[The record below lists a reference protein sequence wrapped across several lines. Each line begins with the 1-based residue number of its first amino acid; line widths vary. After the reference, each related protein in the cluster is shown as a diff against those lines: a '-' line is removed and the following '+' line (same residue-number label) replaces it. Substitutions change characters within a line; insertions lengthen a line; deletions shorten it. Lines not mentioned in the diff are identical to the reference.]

1 MIISRLNSLHVLLLC
16 GRLALSATDIGVTD
30 STISSQTN
38 GGPFGSPTPTYGV
51 GEQTHPVSRGGSSV
65 APVTEGVT
73 GASSVAPVI
82 EGVTGASS
90 VAPVT
95 PSVTGAT
102 EEATLYPTLG
112 TETPS
117 PTTVRTP
124 MSSQGDPQ
132 ICLCDLTP
140 DFCDIG
146 CCCDTADCDV
156 ANLSTVFTGC
166 PKEDVKRVCI
176 EKWLMFRANVDPSL
190 VTVTDTLFCVQA
202 AVAAAAEPPS
212 LPALTRFPATGDV
225 YHFSPREYPIPAYRR
240 HFHQVDDLIQTCWYN
255 FSVQGFLN
263 QPAPGAASSF
273 CFNRNPAKFLR
284 STSLSC
290 TRMVT
295 SQSCTTDPDLSSS
308 SYYFNMSLVTVPT
321 TDTMKITSDLLV
333 PVTPL
338 SDWPAPVKQS
348 GFCLNVVKTVQ
359 FLVYYTPKGEL
370 TNASIDFTLIDVP
383 LQQLVLQT
391 HSVEFQRDTPRP
403 TSVKPKPPA
412 VGLSEGSAVMALIDG
427 EMQPLK
433 SLGVSDGGR
442 CSSDPS
448 RLSSILFTHNTINGC
463 TFSSETQ
470 NCTELRSQI
479 YEIFRGS
486 TAPEEIAMNS
496 GLQPNWTRV
505 LIQDCQIDPQESCES
520 GCNLPLT
527 FSIQIVWARQGF
539 IEVPQNHILGAKFLF
554 RCQNVQCPLSS
565 PLTLTAKATFVE
577 TTVYPEAPRGVPQ
590 PHWRFPFGFFT
601 RGAAELDGHLD
612 TSGCGAEKV
621 TWSLMVFPLLLLS
634 ELGFLTL
641 QKL

>member
-1 MIISRLNSLHVLLLC
+1 M
-16 GRLALSATDIGVTD
+16 
-30 STISSQTN
+30 
-38 GGPFGSPTPTYGV
+38 
-51 GEQTHPVSRGGSSV
+51 PV
-65 APVTEGVT
+65 
-73 GASSVAPVI
+73 
-82 EGVTGASS
+82 
-90 VAPVT
+90 
-95 PSVTGAT
+95 
-102 EEATLYPTLG
+102 
-112 TETPS
+112 
-117 PTTVRTP
+117 
-124 MSSQGDPQ
+124 
-132 ICLCDLTP
+132 CLCDLTP

-156 ANLSTVFTGC
+156 ANLTTVFTSC
-166 PKEDVKRVCI
+166 PKEDVKQVCI

-202 AVAAAAEPPS
+202 AAAAAEPPS

-225 YHFSPREYPIPAYRR
+225 YHFSPREHPIPAYRR

-290 TRMVT
+290 ARMVT

-338 SDWPAPVKQS
+338 SDWPAPVKQN

-442 CSSDPS
+442 CSSDPG

-520 GCNLPLT
+520 GCNLPLS

-554 RCQNVQCPLSS
+554 RCQKVQCPLSS

>member
-16 GRLALSATDIGVTD
+16 GRLALSATDVVVTD

-38 GGPFGSPTPTYGV
+38 GGPFSSPTPTYGV

-73 GASSVAPVI
+73 GASSVAPV
-82 EGVTGASS
+82 
-90 VAPVT
+90 T
-95 PSVTGAT
+95 PSVAGAT

-156 ANLSTVFTGC
+156 ANLTTVFTGC

-202 AVAAAAEPPS
+202 AEAAAEPPS

-338 SDWPAPVKQS
+338 SDWPAPVKQN

-370 TNASIDFTLIDVP
+370 TNASINFTLIDVP

-486 TAPEEIAMNS
+486 TAPDEIAMNS

-520 GCNLPLT
+520 GCNLPLS

-554 RCQNVQCPLSS
+554 RCQKVQCPLSS

-590 PHWRFPFGFFT
+590 PHWRFPFGFFM

-612 TSGCGAEKV
+612 TNGCGAEKV

-641 QKL
+641 QNVT

>member
-1 MIISRLNSLHVLLLC
+1 MIISRLCSLHVLLLC
-16 GRLALSATDIGVTD
+16 GRLALSATDLGVTD

-38 GGPFGSPTPTYGV
+38 GGPFGSPTPTPGV
-51 GEQTHPVSRGGSSV
+51 K
-65 APVTEGVT
+65 
-73 GASSVAPVI
+73 
-82 EGVTGASS
+82 
-90 VAPVT
+90 
-95 PSVTGAT
+95 GAT
-102 EEATLYPTLG
+102 EEATLYPTLD

-117 PTTVRTP
+117 PTTDQTP
-124 MSSQGDPQ
+124 MSTEGDPQ

-140 DFCDIG
+140 GFCDIG

-176 EKWLMFRANVDPSL
+176 EKWLMFRANVDSSL

-202 AVAAAAEPPS
+202 EAAAAPPCLPAAAAPPS
-212 LPALTRFPATGDV
+212 LPAAAALPCLPAVTQSVDF
-225 YHFSPREYPIPAYRR
+225 YYFSSREYPIPAYRR
-240 HFHQVDDLIQTCWYN
+240 HFHQVDDLIQTFWSN
-255 FSVQGFLN
+255 FSAQGLLR

-295 SQSCTTDPDLSSS
+295 SQSCTTDPDLSSI
-308 SYYFNMSLVTVPT
+308 SYYLNMSLIAVPT
-321 TDTMKITSDLLV
+321 TDKMKIRSDLLV
-333 PVTPL
+333 PVIPL
-338 SDWPAPVKQS
+338 SDWPAPVKQN
-348 GFCLNVVKTVQ
+348 GFCLDVVKTVQ

-370 TNASIDFTLIDVP
+370 RNASINFTLTDVP
-383 LQQLVLQT
+383 FEQLVLQT
-391 HSVEFQRDTPRP
+391 HSVEFHLLQRDTSKP
-403 TSVKPKPPA
+403 TQAPPNPPP
-412 VGLSEGSAVMALIDG
+412 VGLRKGSAVMALIDG

-433 SLGVSDGGR
+433 SLGVSEGGR

-448 RLSSILFTHNTINGC
+448 RLSPILFTHNTISGC

-486 TAPEEIAMNS
+486 TAPDEIAMNS
-496 GLQPNWTRV
+496 GLQPNWTRI
-505 LIQDCQIDPQESCES
+505 LIQDCLIDPQESCES
-520 GCNLPLT
+520 GCSLPLS
-527 FSIQIVWARQGF
+527 FSIQIIWARQGF
-539 IEVPQNHILGAKFLF
+539 IEVPQNYILGAKFLF

-612 TSGCGAEKV
+612 PSGSSAEKV
-621 TWSLMVFPLLLLS
+621 TWSLMAFPLLLLS
-634 ELGFLTL
+634 ELGLRNFDIEIF
-641 QKL
+641 

>member
-1 MIISRLNSLHVLLLC
+1 MIISRLNSLPVLLLY
-16 GRLALSATDIGVTD
+16 GHLALSATDSD
-30 STISSQTN
+30 FTISSQTN
-38 GGPFGSPTPTYGV
+38 GGPFGSPTPAPGV
-51 GEQTHPVSRGGSSV
+51 S
-65 APVTEGVT
+65 
-73 GASSVAPVI
+73 
-82 EGVTGASS
+82 
-90 VAPVT
+90 
-95 PSVTGAT
+95 GAT
-102 EEATLYPTLG
+102 EEGTLYPTLG

-117 PTTVRTP
+117 PTTDQTR
-124 MSSQGDPQ
+124 MSTQGDPQ

-156 ANLSTVFTGC
+156 ANLSTIFTGC
-166 PKEDVKRVCI
+166 PKEDVKQVCI
-176 EKWLMFRANVDPSL
+176 EKWLMFRANVDSSL

-202 AVAAAAEPPS
+202 EAAEPPS
-212 LPALTRFPATGDV
+212 LPAVTRYPSSGDV
-225 YHFSPREYPIPAYRR
+225 YHFSPREYPIPEYRR
-240 HFHQVDDLIQTCWYN
+240 HFHQVDDLIQTFWYN
-255 FSVQGFLN
+255 FSVQGLLH

-321 TDTMKITSDLLV
+321 TDTIKLTSDLLV

-338 SDWPAPVKQS
+338 SDWPAPVKQN
-348 GFCLNVVKTVQ
+348 GFCLNVVKTVE
-359 FLVYYTPKGEL
+359 FLVYYTPRGEL
-370 TNASIDFTLIDVP
+370 TNASINFTLTDVP

-391 HSVEFQRDTPRP
+391 HSVEFHDTPRP
-403 TSVKPKPPA
+403 PPEKPKLPA
-412 VGLSEGSAVMALIDG
+412 VGLRAGSAVMALING
-427 EMQPLK
+427 EMQTLK
-433 SLGVSDGGR
+433 SLGVSEAGR

-448 RLSSILFTHNTINGC
+448 RLSPVLFTHNTINGC

-486 TAPEEIAMNS
+486 TAPDEIAMNS

-505 LIQDCQIDPQESCES
+505 LIQDCQIDPQESCKS
-520 GCNLPLT
+520 GCDLPVS

-539 IEVPQNHILGAKFLF
+539 IEVPQNYILGAKFLF

-612 TSGCGAEKV
+612 TSGSSAEKV
-621 TWSLMVFPLLLLS
+621 SWSLMAFPLLLLS